1 VEAVYVQIS
10 EIDDGRDNWP
20 FSDTI
25 MIIGTVTLETLETML
40 AELEPDELGTADDFG
55 LPSALPLETRQEIR
69 MVCGTDV

>member
-1 VEAVYVQIS
+1 
-10 EIDDGRDNWP
+10 
-20 FSDTI
+20 

-40 AELEPDELGTADDFG
+40 AELEPDELGTADDFE